1 MGAAV
6 GGESTLLRNCKV
18 FPHTKDAMRAGE
30 GEKGVVGEGGNSHWG
45 NGTQQQ
51 QYFDAILRI
60 LGVNFSKHPFPAR
73 TPSAPSFTPHSPCP
87 CPRSYIA
94 MASTAFC
101 NFNCFWLTLLRIAD
115 WLDWA
120 RPRGVCRV
128 RDVDDIDITWQQC
141 PSSSSSALPAPAPAP
156 APPSKSGK
164 SSMAKVLAQLFLGL
178 RFSLRFN
185 CPLEVG
191 TATSQRALSYCCP
204 PPPPIL
210 LCPYFCLPSCWRCH

>member
-1 MGAAV
+1 
-6 GGESTLLRNCKV
+6 
-18 FPHTKDAMRAGE
+18 MRAGA
-30 GEKGVVGEGGNSHWG
+30 GEVGEEGEGGNSHWG

-73 TPSAPSFTPHSPCP
+73 TPSAPSCTPHSSSP

-141 PSSSSSALPAPAPAP
+141 PSSSSSALPTPASAP

-178 RFSLRFN
+178 RFSLRSN

-191 TATSQRALSYCCP
+191 TATSQRALSNCCP
-204 PPPPIL
+204 PPPTL
-210 LCPYFCLPSCWRCH
+210 LYPYFCLPSCWRCH

>member
-1 MGAAV
+1 MRAAV

-18 FPHTKDAMRAGE
+18 FPHTKDAMRAGA
-30 GEKGVVGEGGNSHWG
+30 GEVGEVGDGGNSHRG

-73 TPSAPSFTPHSPCP
+73 TRSSPSCTPHSPSP

-141 PSSSSSALPAPAPAP
+141 PSSSSFALPAP

-164 SSMAKVLAQLFLGL
+164 SSMAKVFGAT
-178 RFSLRFN
+178 FSWF
-185 CPLEVG
+185 
-191 TATSQRALSYCCP
+191 AFFSAL
-204 PPPPIL
+204 
-210 LCPYFCLPSCWRCH
+210 

>member
-1 MGAAV
+1 
-6 GGESTLLRNCKV
+6 
-18 FPHTKDAMRAGE
+18 
-30 GEKGVVGEGGNSHWG
+30 
-45 NGTQQQ
+45 
-51 QYFDAILRI
+51 
-60 LGVNFSKHPFPAR
+60 
-73 TPSAPSFTPHSPCP
+73 
-87 CPRSYIA
+87 

-141 PSSSSSALPAPAPAP
+141 PSSSSSALLAPAPAP

-191 TATSQRALSYCCP
+191 TATSQRALSYCYP
-204 PPPPIL
+204 PPHTPLPLPLPATLLALSLSAFLAFIEHFSLSSMLSAEIIL
-210 LCPYFCLPSCWRCH
+210 LILIIITAKYRRQQQCPTHIIGVEPESEREWGGRGRC